1 MGSVND
7 GHLAGLDASR
17 LEVVGS
23 SSLKQS
29 RKDGAAP
36 FGSTFTAHM
45 LVVEWDSQSGWK
57 IPRIVPFGSLA
68 LSPAANV
75 LHYSSTCFEG
85 MKAYRG
91 IDGKIRLFRPSM
103 NMARFNRSAA
113 RIGLPTVDEDTLLQ
127 LIWKLIKIDQHFI
140 SNKEGQSL
148 YLRPTMIATTPDLS
162 LILPK
167 SALLFV
173 IASPVGSYYK
183 SGFKAINIETVSAVR
198 AWPGGVGDFKVGS
211 NYGPSIVPHHRAHL
225 NGSDQ
230 TLWLIDDDRVT
241 EANGMNIFAV
251 IKDKITNT
259 VELVTPP
266 LDGLILPGITRD
278 SVLQLGREKLAGLA
292 FSVSERKLTMTE
304 LQDAARE
311 ERLREVF
318 GTGTA
323 VVICPVRNIKWRD
336 TAFSCG
342 LEAMQ
347 EAGPVAEQMKRWI
360 ENRQFGHEENEWG
373 ITMPM

>member
-1 MGSVND
+1 
-7 GHLAGLDASR
+7 
-17 LEVVGS
+17 
-23 SSLKQS
+23 
-29 RKDGAAP
+29 
-36 FGSTFTAHM
+36 
-45 LVVEWDSQSGWK
+45 
-57 IPRIVPFGSLA
+57 
-68 LSPAANV
+68 
-75 LHYSSTCFEG
+75 
-85 MKAYRG
+85 
-91 IDGKIRLFRPSM
+91 
-103 NMARFNRSAA
+103 
-113 RIGLPTVDEDTLLQ
+113 
-127 LIWKLIKIDQHFI
+127 
-140 SNKEGQSL
+140 
-148 YLRPTMIATTPDLS
+148 MIATTPDLS

-278 SVLQLGREKLAGLA
+278 SVLQLGRERLAGPA

-311 ERLREVF
+311 ERLHEVF

-373 ITMPM
+373 VTMPM